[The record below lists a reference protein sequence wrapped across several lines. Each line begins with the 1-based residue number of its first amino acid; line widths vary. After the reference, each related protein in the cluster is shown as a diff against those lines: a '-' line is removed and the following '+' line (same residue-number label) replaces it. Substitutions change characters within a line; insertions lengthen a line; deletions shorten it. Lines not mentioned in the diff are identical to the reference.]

1 MAHFTRIDGE
11 ISTRSIG
18 FGYEP
23 KKSLESIFQKNLSG
37 NGPYLCRKKHVYF
50 AQIESKIYSLRKKKN
65 IILLLGKNTYPGKK
79 NRRKKTFRE
88 NVGLKCESI
97 FK

>member
-1 MAHFTRIDGE
+1 MVKLALDQ
-11 ISTRSIG
+11 SDLVMSQ
-18 FGYEP
+18 
-23 KKSLESIFQKNLSG
+23 KKSLKPIFRKNLSG
-37 NGPYLCRKKHVYF
+37 NGPYMCRKKHVCF

-65 IILLLGKNTYPGKK
+65 IILLGKNTYPGKKK